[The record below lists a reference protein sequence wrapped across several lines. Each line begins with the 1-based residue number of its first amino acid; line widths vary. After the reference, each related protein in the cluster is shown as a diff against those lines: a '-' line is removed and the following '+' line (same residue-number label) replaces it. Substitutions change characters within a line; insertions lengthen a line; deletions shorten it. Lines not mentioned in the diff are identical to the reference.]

1 MRFPWIIIQRR
12 RFEILEDES
21 LELRGM
27 VKGMLNALGKT
38 QDWLERER
46 STVAELRKVIDY
58 YRTRMKEPQ

>member
-1 MRFPWIIIQRR
+1 MKFPWIVIRR
-12 RFEILEDES
+12 RRLERLEDETVG
-21 LELRGM
+21 LRGM

-58 YRTRMKEPQ
+58 YRNKHEPG